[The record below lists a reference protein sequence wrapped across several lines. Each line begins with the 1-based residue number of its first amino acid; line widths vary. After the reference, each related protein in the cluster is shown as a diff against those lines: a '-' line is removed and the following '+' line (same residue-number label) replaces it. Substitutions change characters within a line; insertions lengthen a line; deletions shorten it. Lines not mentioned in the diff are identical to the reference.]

1 VRRYTIGI
9 NDTTKIVDV
18 EAVGANEFRVQID
31 GRLIDVTLEDHR
43 DLAHSAITPAMVPR
57 AEITHGSLAGE
68 EPVAQPAQQRPR
80 QPADATNAPVANP
93 TQPVDRDQM
102 TAPMPGVILSI
113 DVTTG
118 AEVKRGDTLMVLEAM
133 KMKNQLRSPRDG
145 VVAELYVS
153 VGTQVRFGETLLR
166 FE

>member
-1 VRRYTIGI
+1 
-9 NDTTKIVDV
+9 
-18 EAVGANEFRVQID
+18 
-31 GRLIDVTLEDHR
+31 
-43 DLAHSAITPAMVPR
+43 
-57 AEITHGSLAGE
+57 
-68 EPVAQPAQQRPR
+68 
-80 QPADATNAPVANP
+80 
-93 TQPVDRDQM
+93 M